1 MLNTDAT
8 LNAEGSE
15 ECGEYAHDELE
26 YRLESFFV
34 LFQTVKYQFVS
45 FLLKIKSTS
54 QPKHNKMRIN

>member
-8 LNAEGSE
+8 LNAEGGE

-34 LFQTVKYQFVS
+34 
-45 FLLKIKSTS
+45 FLCLSWYLDY
-54 QPKHNKMRIN
+54 